1 MDSETHAVRREPT
14 GDHERSRIEEK
25 MASSNRYVCTV
36 LEESRESLD
45 RLNWF
50 TLPVVKRHLLALVEE
65 IQTLVN
71 RMEAALYDKHDY
83 EEVREECK
91 KTEAKLEKLTEEK
104 KNLAKEKKALK
115 LQTKALKGKVQS
127 LEARLE
133 ELKEVIESKV
143 PNYLEIYLNSTNGAL
158 AEEDDSNVE
167 VSQ

>member
-1 MDSETHAVRREPT
+1 MESEAHAVRREPT

-65 IQTLVN
+65 IQTMVN
-71 RMEAALYDKHDY
+71 RMEAALYDKMDY
-83 EEVREECK
+83 EKVRELCK
-91 KTEAKLEKLTEEK
+91 KTEVKLEELTEEK

-115 LQTKALKGKVQS
+115 LQTKVLKGKVQS
-127 LEARLE
+127 LEARVE
-133 ELKEVIESKV
+133 ELKEVIESKI
-143 PNYLEIYLNSTNGAL
+143 PNYLEIYLNRTNGVL
-158 AEEDDSNVE
+158 DEKSRPIVE
-167 VSQ
+167 VIE